1 MDHSNQEVSKK
12 SDEVKTFPVPLALG
26 GIKENIIINTLS
38 EPSKKELI
46 NKAIKFHLNGNI
58 KQASKYYKYCI
69 HKGFN
74 DQKVFSNYGI
84 ILKDLGNLKEAEIL
98 QRKAIEINP
107 DFAEAHSNLG
117 NILSESGKL
126 QEAELSIRRAIEIN
140 PYFAKAYYALSLLKY
155 SDFNK
160 ILKDQ
165 LFSKKILNKQSLKDQ
180 THIYFARA
188 NFHHKDKNYK
198 ESSQYLKLANKLKLI
213 IYPST
218 PNKRIYKT
226 KVLLAES
233 EKNDLNKKDKGNYPQ
248 SIFIVGMPRSGS
260 TLLESILSMNANVDD
275 LGEINTLERSFLE
288 MKKCGKNK
296 SLTELYLKRINNR
309 ENTSHI
315 TTNKWLYNY
324 QYAGIISS
332 QILNSKVIHCYRN
345 PLDNILSIYRTHFT
359 TGNEYSSSLVDC
371 AKIYLD
377 QEEIMTEYKNKFR
390 STIYDFNYDLLVS
403 NPNKEIKSLISWLGW
418 QWDDSYLFPHLNQR
432 SVSTASNIQVRF
444 PINSNS
450 IGGWKNYKE
459 MLEPA
464 IEILTQHD
472 IYKDLTS

>member
-58 KQASKYYKYCI
+58 KQASRYYKYCI
-69 HKGFN
+69 DKGFN

-260 TLLESILSMNANVDD
+260 TLLESILSMNANVND
-275 LGEINTLERSFLE
+275 LGEINTL
-288 MKKCGKNK
+288 
-296 SLTELYLKRINNR
+296 
-309 ENTSHI
+309 
-315 TTNKWLYNY
+315 
-324 QYAGIISS
+324 
-332 QILNSKVIHCYRN
+332 
-345 PLDNILSIYRTHFT
+345 
-359 TGNEYSSSLVDC
+359 
-371 AKIYLD
+371 
-377 QEEIMTEYKNKFR
+377 
-390 STIYDFNYDLLVS
+390 
-403 NPNKEIKSLISWLGW
+403 
-418 QWDDSYLFPHLNQR
+418 
-432 SVSTASNIQVRF
+432 
-444 PINSNS
+444 
-450 IGGWKNYKE
+450 
-459 MLEPA
+459 
-464 IEILTQHD
+464 
-472 IYKDLTS
+472 